1 MLPERHGRLPNFG
14 YPMLRVGNVPV
25 RAYRVRRNSY
35 ARQPGRSH
43 AYTPPSTD
51 RDDSR
56 MKTMAQVALR
66 AALATTTILG
76 ASVALTAPAAAQ
88 TTTASIR
95 GQVRDGAGAPVAGAT
110 VVAVNG
116 GTNQTF
122 RATSSAGGAYVLNGL
137 RPAPYT
143 VTVTGPNGEVFVRS
157 IVIGIGQATT
167 LDATLA
173 PAAA

>member
-1 MLPERHGRLPNFG
+1 
-14 YPMLRVGNVPV
+14 
-25 RAYRVRRNSY
+25 
-35 ARQPGRSH
+35 
-43 AYTPPSTD
+43 
-51 RDDSR
+51 
-56 MKTMAQVALR
+56 MKTMTMVALR

-76 ASVALTAPAAAQ
+76 ATALAVPAAAQ

-95 GQVRDGAGAPVAGAT
+95 GQVRDAAGASVAGAT

-122 RATSSAGGAYVLNGL
+122 RATSSAGGAYALNGL

-143 VTVTGPNGEVFVRS
+143 VTITGPNGETFVRD

-173 PAAA
+173 AAAAPGTADATPTEAAGDEIVVTGNRLVETRTS